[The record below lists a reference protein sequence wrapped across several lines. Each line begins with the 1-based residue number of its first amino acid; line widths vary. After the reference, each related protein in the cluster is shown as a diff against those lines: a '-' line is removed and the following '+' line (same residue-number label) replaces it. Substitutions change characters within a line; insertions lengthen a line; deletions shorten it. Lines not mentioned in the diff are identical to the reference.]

1 MSEKKKND
9 YYFQI
14 IPEDQFTKFIESF
27 KNALSKAKIK
37 KEKKLCEF
45 EFRTTKEDLK
55 EATTLEIFTFNKAGY
70 FDYFDQQKEYFK
82 NSLCSFSLNLE
93 VKEEAGIN
101 ILKNKF
107 EEVLKPMFDGIPFT
121 KKYELEIFFRNKDKQ
136 VSIDII
142 SKKWAFVEGLLDLGI
157 DITEYHKFN
166 LILKLGINLFEILE
180 LKEDI
185 NIICEKVLSLIF
197 SIKSET
203 NNIKYILNALIEAL
217 KIINLND
224 AKKQKKNA

>member
-1 MSEKKKND
+1 MSEKKKNY

-55 EATTLEIFTFNKAGY
+55 EAFILEIFTFNKAGY

-93 VKEEAGIN
+93 VKEVDGIN

-107 EEVLKPMFDGIPFT
+107 EVLKPMFDGIPFA
-121 KKYELEIFFRNKDKQ
+121 KKYELDIFSEIKTNKFQ
-136 VSIDII
+136 
-142 SKKWAFVEGLLDLGI
+142 
-157 DITEYHKFN
+157 
-166 LILKLGINLFEILE
+166 LIL
-180 LKEDI
+180 
-185 NIICEKVLSLIF
+185 
-197 SIKSET
+197 
-203 NNIKYILNALIEAL
+203 
-217 KIINLND
+217 
-224 AKKQKKNA
+224 